1 MNPFAR
7 LFVFVNRAWGAVSI
21 VIGVALLSIV
31 LLRVLL
37 GLPLADT
44 AWVVVL
50 GAVALI
56 AVGWLYLRAP
66 LTRRTAK
73 LNK

>member
-7 LFVFVNRAWGAVSI
+7 LFVFLNRAWGAVSI
-21 VIGVALLSIV
+21 VVGVALLSMV
-31 LLRVLL
+31 LLRVLR

-44 AWVVVL
+44 AWIVVL

-66 LTRRTAK
+66 LSRRTAK
-73 LNK
+73 SDK